1 MRAFQSRNPFTQQ
14 VLKHFDFASDRQ
26 AEAVLVRSAA
36 AFQTWSHSSVPERA
50 LKLERL
56 GELVNRHKDDLAR
69 QITMEMGKPIV
80 EAAVE
85 VWKCV
90 DCCLYY
96 SHQAAELLA
105 PLDFPL
111 IGYNKVQVQFEP
123 LGPLLLVMPFNFPLW
138 MTFKTS
144 VPHLLAGNT
153 VILKPAENTPGCA
166 EALTAI
172 AREAGLGDVFQH
184 ALLSV
189 EQVHRTIEHPLL
201 RGVSLTGSV
210 RAGKAVAATAG
221 RCLKKCVLELGGSD
235 PFLVLSDADVGKAAK
250 AAAAARLAVSGQVCI
265 APKRFIVMDSVATQ
279 FTEALLAELRGV
291 EVSDPMEAAC
301 KLGPLAREDLVETLA
316 VQLQDAQAQG
326 AQVLLGGSWQGCNFQ
341 PTVLTQVTHTMRV
354 MREETFGPLFPICRV
369 SSEAEAIAVANASDY
384 GLGAVVFCQENRA
397 DSIARQ
403 LEVGMVFING
413 MVKSL
418 VPVPF
423 GGTKGSGIGRELGVL
438 GIREFTNA
446 KTVAKVT

>member
-1 MRAFQSRNPFTQQ
+1 MRVFQSRNPFTRQ
-14 VLKHFDFASDRQ
+14 LIKNFDIVSDRE

-36 AFQTWSHSSVPERA
+36 AFQSWSHSSIQVRA
-50 LKLERL
+50 QKLARL
-56 GELVNRHKDDLAR
+56 GELMTSRKANLAQ
-69 QITMEMGKPIV
+69 QITTEMGKPISQ
-80 EAAVE
+80 AVAE
-85 VWKCV
+85 VAKCA

-96 SHQAAELLA
+96 SEQATQLLA
-105 PLDFPL
+105 PLDLP
-111 IGYNKVQVQFEP
+111 ITGYRSVQVQFEP

-138 MTFKTS
+138 MTLKTS

-166 EALTAI
+166 EALTALT
-172 AREAGLGDVFQH
+172 REAGLGDVFQH

-210 RAGKAVAATAG
+210 RAGRAVAATAG

-235 PFLVLSDADVGKAAK
+235 PFLVLSGADVGKAAK

-265 APKRFIVMDSVATQ
+265 APKRFIVIESIATQ
-279 FTEALLAELRGV
+279 FTDALLSELRGI
-291 EVSDPMEAAC
+291 EVSDPSERTC

-316 VQLQDAQAQG
+316 SQLQDAQVQG
-326 AQVLLGGSWQGCNFQ
+326 AQILLGGHWQDCSFQ
-341 PTVLTQVTHTMRV
+341 PTVLTNVTDTMRV
-354 MREETFGPLFPICRV
+354 MCEETFGPIFPIRV
-369 SSEAEAIAVANASDY
+369 VRSEAEAIAVANATDY
-384 GLGAVVFCQENRA
+384 GLGAVVFCQESRA
-397 DSIARQ
+397 ASVAEQ
-403 LEVGMVFING
+403 LEVGMVFIND

-423 GGTKGSGIGRELGVL
+423 GGVKGSGIGRELGIL

-446 KTVAKVT
+446 KTVAIAV

>member
-1 MRAFQSRNPFTQQ
+1 MRIFQSRNPFTQQ
-14 VLKHFDFASDRQ
+14 LIKHFDLISDSQ
-26 AEAVLVRSAA
+26 AEAVMIRSAA
-36 AFQTWSHSSVPERA
+36 AFHSWSHSSIPDRA
-50 LKLERL
+50 RKLARL
-56 GELVNRHKDDLAR
+56 GELVTSHKTDLAQ
-69 QITMEMGKPIV
+69 QITMEMGKPISQ
-80 EAAVE
+80 ALAE
-85 VWKCV
+85 VGKCV
-90 DCCLYY
+90 DCCVFY
-96 SHQAAELLA
+96 SEHAAQLLA
-105 PLDFPL
+105 PLDL
-111 IGYNKVQVQFEP
+111 SITGYSKVQVQFEP
-123 LGPLLLVMPFNFPLW
+123 LGPLLLIMPFNFPLW

-166 EALTAI
+166 EALTALT
-172 AREAGLGDVFQH
+172 REAGLGDVFQH

-221 RCLKKCVLELGGSD
+221 RYLKKCVLELGGSD
-235 PFLVLSDADVGKAAK
+235 PFVVLSDADVGKAAK
-250 AAAAARLAVSGQVCI
+250 AAVAARLAVAGQVCI
-265 APKRFIVMDSVATQ
+265 APKRFIVVDSVAVQ

-291 EVSDPMEAAC
+291 EVSDPSEAAC

-316 VQLQDAQAQG
+316 AQLLDAQVQG
-326 AQVLLGGSWQGCNFQ
+326 AQVLLGGSWQACNFQ
-341 PTVLTQVTHTMRV
+341 PTVLTQVTQQMRV
-354 MREETFGPLFPICRV
+354 MKEETFGPLFPICRV
-369 SSEAEAIAVANASDY
+369 SDEAEAIAVANASDY
-384 GLGAVVFCQENRA
+384 GLGAVLFCQEDRA

-403 LEVGMVFING
+403 LEVGMVFIND

-423 GGTKGSGIGRELGVL
+423 GGTKGSGVGRELGVL

-446 KTVAKVT
+446 KTVARAT